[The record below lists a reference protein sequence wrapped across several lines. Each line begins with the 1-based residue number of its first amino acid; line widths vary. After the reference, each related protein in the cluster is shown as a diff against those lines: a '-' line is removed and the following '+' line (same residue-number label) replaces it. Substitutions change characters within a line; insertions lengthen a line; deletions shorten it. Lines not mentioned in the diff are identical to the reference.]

1 MTQLVIVLGCM
12 LVRIGST
19 VVGRFM
25 DLVLDGVACSS
36 NARGGSNIGVLSDL
50 FVCLLAGS
58 VSTTLG
64 LVGDPVSGIP
74 DGIHGYCC
82 CCSIGGGSRCSIV

>member
-36 NARGGSNIGVLSDL
+36 NARGGSNIGVLSDSV
-50 FVCLLAGS
+50 VC
-58 VSTTLG
+58 
-64 LVGDPVSGIP
+64 
-74 DGIHGYCC
+74 
-82 CCSIGGGSRCSIV
+82 